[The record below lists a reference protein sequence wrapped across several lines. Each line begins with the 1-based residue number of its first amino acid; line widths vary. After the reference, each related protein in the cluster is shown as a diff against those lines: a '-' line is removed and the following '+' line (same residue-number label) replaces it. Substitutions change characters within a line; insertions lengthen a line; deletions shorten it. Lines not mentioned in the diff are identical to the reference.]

1 MQGSG
6 TTARRTD
13 WLDRAALVTL
23 LLAAAAALTAAVRLG
38 VDAGV
43 HGGDPREQVRAAT
56 ERRVAAEREQIR
68 PALEAEAGG
77 DRSGACRTA
86 EAALGRLGGNSQ
98 LHLFLAGVYRERGET
113 APALREYRRA
123 VELLRDLADRRSPR
137 FIGPSLS
144 PWLRKL
150 RASVAGRARSDLHY
164 LERALAGGC
173 S

>member
-1 MQGSG
+1 M
-6 TTARRTD
+6 
-13 WLDRAALVTL
+13 AALV
-23 LLAAAAALTAAVRLG
+23 LAAATALTVAVRMG
-38 VDAGV
+38 AAAGA
-43 HGGDPREQVRAAT
+43 HEGDPLALMRAAT
-56 ERRVAAEREQIR
+56 DRRVAAELAQIR
-68 PALEAEAGG
+68 PALEAEAAG
-77 DRSGACRTA
+77 DSEGACRTA

-137 FIGPSLS
+137 FIGASLS
-144 PWLRKL
+144 PWFREIRNAL
-150 RASVAGRARSDLHY
+150 AGPARSDLHY